1 MMCDD
6 AGLLLHAYLDDELDA
21 ADSAAMARHLSEC
34 SACKA
39 RYETYAIMQK
49 ALSEPTLYRRAP
61 DALRDQW
68 TTPPVPSTVVPLP
81 VRRRTPVAWAAAAG
95 FAAAA
100 LLSMPAWLHW
110 MPARGTGDAI
120 VAQAISGHVRSLQGE
135 HLMDVISTDQHT
147 VKPWFE
153 GKLDFSPRVKDL
165 AGEGF
170 PLVGG
175 RLDALEGH
183 SVAALVYKRRLH
195 VINLFQWPAEGGS
208 VPQATTQE
216 HGYTVIRWTGDGMHY
231 VVISDVNE
239 ADLKQFALAFQNEAN
254 PLMSR

>member
-21 ADSAAMARHLSEC
+21 AESAAIARHLNEC
-34 SACKA
+34 ASCKA

-49 ALSEPTLYRRAP
+49 ALSEPSLYHRAP
-61 DALRDQW
+61 DALKARW
-68 TTPPVPSTVVPLP
+68 TTPPAVATVTPLP
-81 VRRRTPVAWAAAAG
+81 TRRRAPLALATAAG
-95 FAAAA
+95 FAAAMLISA
-100 LLSMPAWLHW
+100 PTWMHWL
-110 MPARGTGDAI
+110 PARGNDNAI

-135 HLMDVISTDQHT
+135 HLMDVVSTDQHT

-195 VINLFQWPAEGGS
+195 VINLFQWPSDGAASGQ
-208 VPQATTQE
+208 VVAQE
-216 HGYTVIRWTGDGMHY
+216 HGFTVIRWSGDGMRY
-231 VVISDVNE
+231 VAISDVNE
-239 ADLKQFALAFQNEAN
+239 GDLKQFVLAFQNEAN
-254 PLMSR
+254 PLR

>member
-21 ADSAAMARHLSEC
+21 ADSAAIARHLNEC
-34 SACKA
+34 ASCKA

-49 ALSEPTLYRRAP
+49 ALSEPSLYHRAP
-61 DALRDQW
+61 DALKARW
-68 TTPPVPSTVVPLP
+68 TTPPPAVATVTPLP
-81 VRRRTPVAWAAAAG
+81 TRRRGPLALATAAG
-95 FAAAA
+95 FAAAMLISA
-100 LLSMPAWLHW
+100 PAWMHW
-110 MPARGTGDAI
+110 LPARGNDNAV
-120 VAQAISGHVRSLQGE
+120 VAQVISGHVRSLQGE
-135 HLMDVISTDQHT
+135 HLMDVVSTDQHT

-195 VINLFQWPAEGGS
+195 VINLFQWPSDSAASGQ
-208 VPQATTQE
+208 VVAQE
-216 HGYTVIRWTGDGMHY
+216 HGFTVIRWSGDGMHY
-231 VVISDVNE
+231 VAISDVNE
-239 ADLKQFALAFQNEAN
+239 DDLKQFVLAFQNSEN
-254 PLMSR
+254 LR